1 MYRPKQVHYV
11 QSTRSDPPDWGNE
24 NIYKT
29 SLQPIYVRTCND
41 SKNIHDKGVMV
52 MNKNLDIYGACWHK
66 TAFHLF
72 LLSTDDSV

>member
-1 MYRPKQVHYV
+1 MYRPTQVQYV
-11 QSTRSDPPDWGNE
+11 QGTRSDEPDWGNE

-52 MNKNLDIYGACWHK
+52 MNNNLDIYGACRH
-66 TAFHLF
+66 TTTFYQFF
-72 LLSTDDSV
+72 LITDGPI